1 MSLHNETK
9 NSVNTPEL
17 NKDIAKQ
24 LTSLRNLIR
33 HHEYCYYVLD
43 TPEIPDVE
51 YDKLIKQLQTL
62 EQQNPDLIT
71 PDSPTQRVGGSP
83 LAQFASIK
91 HEIPMLSLD
100 NVFDDASFIA
110 FNKRVKDRLHL
121 NDAEQV
127 EYCCELKL
135 DGLAVSL
142 LYENGRFI
150 QAATRGD
157 GTTGEDITANV
168 KTIKTIPLVLRGD
181 NIPSRLEVRGEVFMT
196 HKGFE
201 KLNAD
206 AEKHNEK
213 VFANPRNAAA
223 GSLRQLDPKITAKR
237 PLAFFCYG
245 VGIVEGT
252 TLPDTHYDRLM
263 QFKAW
268 GLPVS
273 NKVQKRQGVQA
284 ALDYFKL
291 IGEQRMS
298 LDFDIDGVVIKVN
311 SIELQNQLGFV
322 ARAPRWATAF
332 KYPAQEEITKLNK
345 VDFQVG
351 RTGAITPVARLEP
364 VSVAG
369 VIVSNATLHNSDEI
383 IRLGIREGDYVTIRR
398 AGDVIPKIVAVIVDR
413 RPADTKEI
421 IFPTHCP
428 ICGSQIVRDE
438 GAAIS
443 RCAGGLICPAQ
454 RKEALKHFVSRRAMN
469 VDGMGEKIIEQLVD
483 KEYVKTPADLYKLNL
498 PTLCSLDKIGEKS
511 ANNLLNALE
520 VSKNTTLSRFIFAL
534 GIPNVGEVTTENLV
548 NQLGSLSAIENASLE
563 KLQSVNEIGAVIAES
578 IIDFFQEPHN
588 RNVIEQ
594 LTSNEV
600 GIHWQDVIPQVQEIA
615 INSPFSE
622 KTVVLTGTLS
632 VLTRDEAKDKL
643 KQLGAKV
650 TGSVSKNTDLVIAGE
665 AAGSKLNKAQELG
678 IKVIDE
684 QELINLLDQ

>member
-1 MSLHNETK
+1 MPLSNKPENTAHQTIPNE
-9 NSVNTPEL
+9 
-17 NKDIAKQ
+17 DIKQ
-24 LTSLRNLIR
+24 QIVSLRALIR

-51 YDKLIKQLQTL
+51 YDKLFKQLQSL
-62 EQQNPDLIT
+62 EQQYPSLIT

-83 LAQFASIK
+83 LAQFSTIR
-91 HEIPMLSLD
+91 HQIPMLSLD
-100 NVFDDASFIA
+100 NVFDESSFLA
-110 FNKRVKDRLHL
+110 FNKRIKDRLNL
-121 NDAEQV
+121 PENQSV

-142 LYENGRFI
+142 LYEKGKFV

-168 KTIKTIPLVLRGD
+168 KTIKTIPLVLIGD
-181 NIPSRLEVRGEVFMT
+181 NIPERLEVRGEVFMT

-206 AEKHNEK
+206 SQKHNEK
-213 VFANPRNAAA
+213 LFANPRNAAA

-237 PLAFFCYG
+237 PLTFFCYG
-245 VGIVEGT
+245 VGIVEGAS
-252 TLPDTHYDRLM
+252 LPDTHYQRLM

-273 NKVQKRQGVQA
+273 NKVEIRQGAQA
-284 ALDYFKL
+284 ALNYFNQV
-291 IGEQRMS
+291 GQERMS
-298 LDFDIDGVVIKVN
+298 LGFDIDGVVIKVN
-311 SIELQNQLGFV
+311 SISLQNELGFV

-332 KYPAQEEITKLNK
+332 KFPAQEEVTQLKK

-369 VIVSNATLHNSDEI
+369 VIVSNATLHNNDEI
-383 IRLGIREGDYVTIRR
+383 IRLDIREGDYVTVRR
-398 AGDVIPKIVAVIVDR
+398 AGDVIPKIVSVILDR
-413 RPADTKEI
+413 RPADSKAIT
-421 IFPTHCP
+421 FPTHCP
-428 ICGSQIVRDE
+428 ICGSLIVRDE
-438 GAAIS
+438 GQAIS

-469 VDGMGEKIIEQLVD
+469 VDGMGDRLIEQLVD
-483 KEYVKTPADLYKLNL
+483 KDYVKTPVDLYKLTL
-498 PTLCSLDKIGEKS
+498 PMLCSLDKVGEKL
-511 ANNLLNALE
+511 ANNLLNALAT
-520 VSKNTTLSRFIFAL
+520 SKNTTLNRFIFAL
-534 GIPNVGEVTTENLV
+534 GIPNVGEVTAENLV
-548 NQLGSLSAIENASLE
+548 NQLGDLKAIESASLE
-563 KLQSVNEIGAVIAES
+563 QLQTVNDIGAVIAES

-588 RNVIEQ
+588 RDVITQ
-594 LTSNEV
+594 LTSDEID
-600 GIHWQDVIPQVQEIA
+600 IHWPAVSPQSPISN
-615 INSPFSE
+615 INSPFLG

-632 VLTRDEAKDKL
+632 SLTRDEAKDRL

-650 TGSVSKNTDLVIAGE
+650 AGSVSKNTDMVVAGE
-665 AAGSKLNKAQELG
+665 SAGSKLDKAQQLG
-678 IKVIDE
+678 ITIIDE
-684 QELINLLDQ
+684 QEFIHLLNE

>member
-1 MSLHNETK
+1 MPQSTK
-9 NSVNTPEL
+9 TEHSAIQPDSIEDVIE
-17 NKDIAKQ
+17 Q

-43 TPEIPDVE
+43 APEIPDSE
-51 YDKLIKQLQTL
+51 YDKLIKQLQKI
-62 EQQNPDLIT
+62 EQQYPNLIT
-71 PDSPTQRVGGSP
+71 TDSPTQRVGGAP

-91 HEIPMLSLD
+91 HELPMLSLD
-100 NVFDDASFIA
+100 NVFDESSFIA

-121 NDAEQV
+121 NENEQV

-135 DGLAVSL
+135 DGLAVSI
-142 LYENGRFI
+142 LYENGKFSK
-150 QAATRGD
+150 AATRGD

-168 KTIKTIPLVLRGD
+168 RTIKTIPLVLTGE
-181 NIPSRLEVRGEVFMT
+181 NIPARLEVRGEVFMT
-196 HKGFE
+196 HKGFA

-206 AEKHNEK
+206 AEKRNEK

-237 PLAFFCYG
+237 PLSFYCYG
-245 VGIVEGT
+245 VGIIEGSS
-252 TLPDTHYDRLM
+252 LPDTHYDRLM

-273 NKVQKRQGVQA
+273 DKVEKRQGAQA
-284 ALDYFKL
+284 ALDYFKQ

-311 SIELQNQLGFV
+311 SIALQNELGFV

-332 KYPAQEEITKLNK
+332 KFPAQEEVTQLNK

-383 IRLGIREGDYVTIRR
+383 ARLGIREGDYVTVRR
-398 AGDVIPKIVAVIVDR
+398 AGDVIPKIVAVLLDR
-413 RPADTKEI
+413 RPTDTKEI
-421 IFPTHCP
+421 VFPTHCP
-428 ICGSQIVRDE
+428 ICGSLIVRDE
-438 GAAIS
+438 GQAIS

-469 VDGMGEKIIEQLVD
+469 VDGMGDKIIEQLVD
-483 KEYVKTPADLYKLNL
+483 KDYVKTPADLYKLNL

-511 ANNLLNALE
+511 ANNLLNALDA
-520 VSKNTTLSRFIFAL
+520 SKNTTLSRFIFAL
-534 GIPNVGEVTTENLV
+534 GIPNVGEVTAENLV
-548 NQLGSLSAIENASLE
+548 NQLGNLSAIENASLE
-563 KLQSVNEIGAVIAES
+563 QLQTVNDIGVVIAES

-594 LTSNEV
+594 LTSEEIN
-600 GIHWQDVIPQVQEIA
+600 IHWQDVTPQTQTTIVD
-615 INSPFSE
+615 SPFSG

-632 VLTRDEAKDKL
+632 LLTRDEAKNKL

-665 AAGSKLNKAQELG
+665 AAGSKLDKAQELG

-684 QELINLLDQ
+684 QEMLNLLAE

>member
-1 MSLHNETK
+1 MPLSTK
-9 NSVNTPEL
+9 TEHSAIQPDSIEDVIE
-17 NKDIAKQ
+17 Q

-43 TPEIPDVE
+43 APEIPDSE
-51 YDKLIKQLQTL
+51 YDKLIKQLQQI
-62 EQQNPDLIT
+62 EQQYPNLIT
-71 PDSPTQRVGGSP
+71 TDSPTQRVGGAALS
-83 LAQFASIK
+83 QFASIK
-91 HEIPMLSLD
+91 HELPMLSLD
-100 NVFDDASFIA
+100 NVFDESSFIA
-110 FNKRVKDRLHL
+110 FNKRVKDRLHITE
-121 NDAEQV
+121 NEQV

-135 DGLAVSL
+135 DGLAVSI
-142 LYENGRFI
+142 LYENGKFSK
-150 QAATRGD
+150 AATRGD

-168 KTIKTIPLVLRGD
+168 RTIKTIPLVLIGE

-196 HKGFE
+196 HKGFA

-206 AEKHNEK
+206 AEKRNEK

-237 PLAFFCYG
+237 PLSFYCYG
-245 VGIVEGT
+245 VGIIEGSS
-252 TLPDTHYDRLM
+252 LPDTHYDRLM

-273 NKVQKRQGVQA
+273 DKVEKRQGAQA
-284 ALDYFKL
+284 ALDYFKQ

-311 SIELQNQLGFV
+311 SISLQNELGFV

-332 KYPAQEEITKLNK
+332 KFPAQEEVTQLNK

-383 IRLGIREGDYVTIRR
+383 ARLGIREGDYVTVRR
-398 AGDVIPKIVAVIVDR
+398 AGDVIPKIVAVLLDR
-413 RPADTKEI
+413 RPTNTKEI
-421 IFPTHCP
+421 VFPTHCP
-428 ICGSQIVRDE
+428 ICGSLIVRDE
-438 GAAIS
+438 GQAIS

-469 VDGMGEKIIEQLVD
+469 VDGMGDKIIEQLVD
-483 KEYVKTPADLYKLNL
+483 KDYVKTPADLYKLNL

-511 ANNLLNALE
+511 ANNLLNALDA
-520 VSKNTTLSRFIFAL
+520 SKNTTLSRFIFAL
-534 GIPNVGEVTTENLV
+534 GIPNVGEVTAENLV
-548 NQLGSLSAIENASLE
+548 NQLGNLSAIKNASLE
-563 KLQSVNEIGAVIAES
+563 QLQTVNDIGVVIAES

-594 LTSNEV
+594 LTSEEIN
-600 GIHWQDVIPQVQEIA
+600 IHWQDITPQAQTTIVD
-615 INSPFSE
+615 SPFSG
-622 KTVVLTGTLS
+622 KTIVLTGTLS
-632 VLTRDEAKDKL
+632 VLTRDEAKNKL

-665 AAGSKLNKAQELG
+665 AAGSKLDKAQELG

-684 QELINLLDQ
+684 QEMLNLLAE

>member
-1 MSLHNETK
+1 MPLSTK
-9 NSVNTPEL
+9 TEHSAIQSDSIEDVTE
-17 NKDIAKQ
+17 Q

-43 TPEIPDVE
+43 APEIPDSE
-51 YDKLIKQLQTL
+51 YDKLIKQLQNI
-62 EQQNPDLIT
+62 EQQYPNLIT
-71 PDSPTQRVGGSP
+71 IDSPTQRVGGTP

-91 HEIPMLSLD
+91 HELPMLSLD
-100 NVFDDASFIA
+100 NVFDESSFIA
-110 FNKRVKDRLHL
+110 FNKRVKDRLHY
-121 NDAEQV
+121 NEKEQV

-135 DGLAVSL
+135 DGLAVSI
-142 LYENGRFI
+142 LYENGKFSK
-150 QAATRGD
+150 AATRGD

-168 KTIKTIPLVLRGD
+168 RTIKTIPLVLTGE
-181 NIPSRLEVRGEVFMT
+181 NIPARLEVRGEVFMT
-196 HKGFE
+196 HKGFA

-206 AEKHNEK
+206 AEKRNEK

-237 PLAFFCYG
+237 PLSFYCYG
-245 VGIVEGT
+245 VGIIEGSS
-252 TLPDTHYDRLM
+252 LPDTHYDRLM

-273 NKVQKRQGVQA
+273 DKVEKQQGAQA
-284 ALDYFKL
+284 ALDYFKK

-311 SIELQNQLGFV
+311 SIALQNELGFV

-332 KYPAQEEITKLNK
+332 KFPAQEEVTQLNK

-383 IRLGIREGDYVTIRR
+383 ARLGIREGDYVTVRR
-398 AGDVIPKIVAVIVDR
+398 AGDVIPKIVAVILDR

-421 IFPTHCP
+421 VFPTHCP
-428 ICGSQIVRDE
+428 ICGSLIVRDE
-438 GAAIS
+438 GQAIS

-469 VDGMGEKIIEQLVD
+469 VDGMGDKIIEQLVD
-483 KEYVKTPADLYKLNL
+483 KDYVKTPEDLYKLNL

-511 ANNLLNALE
+511 ANNLLNALNA
-520 VSKNTTLSRFIFAL
+520 SKNTTLSRFIFAL
-534 GIPNVGEVTTENLV
+534 GIPNVGEVTAENLV
-548 NQLGSLSAIENASLE
+548 NQLGNLSAIENASLE
-563 KLQSVNEIGAVIAES
+563 QLQTVNDIGVVIAES

-594 LTSNEV
+594 LTSEEIN
-600 GIHWQDVIPQVQEIA
+600 IHWQDVTPQTQTTIVD
-615 INSPFSE
+615 SPFSG

-632 VLTRDEAKDKL
+632 LLTRDEAKNKL

-650 TGSVSKNTDLVIAGE
+650 IGSVSKNTDLVIAGE
-665 AAGSKLNKAQELG
+665 AAGSKLDKAQEFG

-684 QELINLLDQ
+684 QEMLNLLAE

>member
-1 MSLHNETK
+1 MPQSNITEH
-9 NSVNTPEL
+9 SVAPSSSNQDVITQ
-17 NKDIAKQ
+17 IS
-24 LTSLRNLIR
+24 TLRDLIR

-43 TPEIPDVE
+43 APEIPDVE
-51 YDKLIKQLQTL
+51 YDKLIKQLQNL
-62 EQQNPDLIT
+62 ELTHPELIT
-71 PDSPTQRVGGSP
+71 PDSPTQRVGGAP
-83 LAQFASIK
+83 LSQFSSIR
-91 HEIPMLSLD
+91 HQLPMLSLD
-100 NVFDDASFIA
+100 NVFDESSFIA
-110 FNKRVKDRLHL
+110 FNKRIKDRLEL
-121 NDAEQV
+121 DEEQAV

-142 LYENGRFI
+142 LYENGQLI

-168 KTIKTIPLVLRGD
+168 RTIKTIPLVLQGE

-196 HKGFE
+196 HKGFA
-201 KLNAD
+201 KLNAE
-206 AEKHNEK
+206 AEKRNEK
-213 VFANPRNAAA
+213 IFANPRNAAA

-237 PLAFFCYG
+237 PLTFFCYG
-245 VGIVEGT
+245 VGINEGAD
-252 TLPDTHYDRLM
+252 LPNTHYARLM

-273 NKVQKRQGVQA
+273 DKVQIRHGAQE
-284 ALDYFKL
+284 ALDYFKQ
-291 IGEQRMS
+291 IGDQRMS

-311 SIELQNQLGFV
+311 SIAEQEQLGFV

-332 KYPAQEEITKLNK
+332 KFPAQEEVTKLNK

-383 IRLGIREGDYVTIRR
+383 IRLGIREGDYVTVRR
-398 AGDVIPKIVAVIVDR
+398 AGDVIPQIVAVIKDR

-428 ICGSQIVRDE
+428 ICGSIIVRDE
-438 GAAIS
+438 GQAIS
-443 RCAGGLICPAQ
+443 RCAGGLICQAQ

-469 VDGMGEKIIEQLVD
+469 VEGLGDKIIEQLVD
-483 KEYVKTPADLYKLNL
+483 KEYVETPADLYKLTV
-498 PTLCSLDKIGEKS
+498 PILCSLDKVGEKL
-511 ANNLLNALE
+511 ANNLLGALDK
-520 VSKNTTLSRFIFAL
+520 SKNTSLNRFIFAL
-534 GIPNVGEVTTENLV
+534 GIPNVGEVTAENLV
-548 NQLGSLSAIENASLE
+548 NQLGNLTAIENASLE
-563 KLQSVNEIGAVIAES
+563 QLQSVNDIGAVIAES

-588 RNVIEQ
+588 RTVIDQ
-594 LTSNEV
+594 LISEEI
-600 GIHWQDVIPQVQEIA
+600 GIHWPDVEIQLLTTD
-615 INSPFSE
+615 SPFSD

-632 VLTRDEAKDKL
+632 ILTRDEAKAKL

-650 TGSVSKNTDLVIAGE
+650 TGSVSKKTDFVIAGE
-665 AAGSKLNKAQELG
+665 AAGSKLTKAQELG

-684 QELINLLDQ
+684 QELINLLNQ

>member
-1 MSLHNETK
+1 MED
-9 NSVNTPEL
+9 VIE
-17 NKDIAKQ
+17 Q

-43 TPEIPDVE
+43 APEIPDSE
-51 YDKLIKQLQTL
+51 YDKLIKQLQQI
-62 EQQNPDLIT
+62 EQQYPNLIT
-71 PDSPTQRVGGSP
+71 TDSPTQRVGGAALS
-83 LAQFASIK
+83 QFASIK
-91 HEIPMLSLD
+91 HELPMLSLD
-100 NVFDDASFIA
+100 NVFDESSFIA
-110 FNKRVKDRLHL
+110 FNKRVKDRLHITE
-121 NDAEQV
+121 NEQV

-135 DGLAVSL
+135 DGLAVSI
-142 LYENGRFI
+142 LYENGKFSK
-150 QAATRGD
+150 AATRGD

-168 KTIKTIPLVLRGD
+168 RTIKTIPLVLIGE

-196 HKGFE
+196 HKGFA

-206 AEKHNEK
+206 AEKRNEK

-237 PLAFFCYG
+237 PLSFYCYG
-245 VGIVEGT
+245 VGIIEGSS
-252 TLPDTHYDRLM
+252 LPDTHYDRLM

-273 NKVQKRQGVQA
+273 DKVEKRQGAQA
-284 ALDYFKL
+284 ALDYFKQ

-311 SIELQNQLGFV
+311 SISLQNELGFV

-332 KYPAQEEITKLNK
+332 KFPAQEEVTQLNK

-383 IRLGIREGDYVTIRR
+383 ARLGIREGDYVTVRR
-398 AGDVIPKIVAVIVDR
+398 AGDVIPKIVAVLLDR
-413 RPADTKEI
+413 RPTNTKEI
-421 IFPTHCP
+421 VFPTHCP
-428 ICGSQIVRDE
+428 ICGSLIVRDE
-438 GAAIS
+438 GQAIS

-469 VDGMGEKIIEQLVD
+469 VDGMGDKIIEQLVD
-483 KEYVKTPADLYKLNL
+483 KDYVKTPADLYKLNL

-511 ANNLLNALE
+511 ANNLLNALDA
-520 VSKNTTLSRFIFAL
+520 SKNTTLSRFIFAL
-534 GIPNVGEVTTENLV
+534 GIPNVGEVTAENLV
-548 NQLGSLSAIENASLE
+548 NQLGNLSAIKNASLE
-563 KLQSVNEIGAVIAES
+563 QLQTVNDIGVVIAES

-594 LTSNEV
+594 LTSEEIN
-600 GIHWQDVIPQVQEIA
+600 IHWQDITPQAQTTIVD
-615 INSPFSE
+615 SPFSG
-622 KTVVLTGTLS
+622 KTIVLTGTLS
-632 VLTRDEAKDKL
+632 VLTRDEAKNKL

-665 AAGSKLNKAQELG
+665 AAGSKLDKAQELG

-684 QELINLLDQ
+684 QEMLNLLAE

>member
-1 MSLHNETK
+1 MPQSTK
-9 NSVNTPEL
+9 TEHSAIQPDSIEDVIE
-17 NKDIAKQ
+17 Q

-43 TPEIPDVE
+43 APEIPDSE
-51 YDKLIKQLQTL
+51 YDKLIKQLQKI
-62 EQQNPDLIT
+62 EQQYPNLIT
-71 PDSPTQRVGGSP
+71 TDSPTQRVGGAP

-91 HEIPMLSLD
+91 HELPMLSLD
-100 NVFDDASFIA
+100 NVFDDSSFIA

-121 NDAEQV
+121 NENEQV

-135 DGLAVSL
+135 DGLAVSI
-142 LYENGRFI
+142 LYENGKFSK
-150 QAATRGD
+150 AATRGD

-168 KTIKTIPLVLRGD
+168 RTIKTIPLVLTGE
-181 NIPSRLEVRGEVFMT
+181 NIPARLEVRGEVFMT
-196 HKGFE
+196 HKGFA

-206 AEKHNEK
+206 AEKRNEK

-237 PLAFFCYG
+237 PLSFYCYG
-245 VGIVEGT
+245 VGIIEGSS
-252 TLPDTHYDRLM
+252 LPDTHYDRLM

-273 NKVQKRQGVQA
+273 DKVEKRQGAQA
-284 ALDYFKL
+284 ALDYFKQ

-311 SIELQNQLGFV
+311 SIALQNELGFV

-332 KYPAQEEITKLNK
+332 KFPAQEEVTQLNK

-383 IRLGIREGDYVTIRR
+383 ARLGIREGDYVTVRR
-398 AGDVIPKIVAVIVDR
+398 AGDVIPKIVTVLLDR
-413 RPADTKEI
+413 RPTDTKEI
-421 IFPTHCP
+421 VFPTHCP
-428 ICGSQIVRDE
+428 ICGSLIVRDE
-438 GAAIS
+438 GQAIS

-469 VDGMGEKIIEQLVD
+469 VDGMGDKIIEQLVD
-483 KEYVKTPADLYKLNL
+483 KDYVKTPADLYKLNL

-511 ANNLLNALE
+511 ANNLLNALDA
-520 VSKNTTLSRFIFAL
+520 SKNTTLSRFIFAL
-534 GIPNVGEVTTENLV
+534 GIPNVGEVTAENLV
-548 NQLGSLSAIENASLE
+548 NQLGNLSAIENASLE
-563 KLQSVNEIGAVIAES
+563 QLQTVNDIGVVIAES

-594 LTSNEV
+594 LTSEEIN
-600 GIHWQDVIPQVQEIA
+600 IHWQDITPQTQTTIVD
-615 INSPFSE
+615 SPFSG
-622 KTVVLTGTLS
+622 KTIVLTGTLS
-632 VLTRDEAKDKL
+632 VLTRDEAKNKL

-665 AAGSKLNKAQELG
+665 AAGSKLDKAQELG

-684 QELINLLDQ
+684 QEMLNLLAE

>member
-1 MSLHNETK
+1 MPQSNITEH
-9 NSVNTPEL
+9 SVAPSSSNQDVITQ
-17 NKDIAKQ
+17 IS
-24 LTSLRNLIR
+24 TLRDLIR

-43 TPEIPDVE
+43 APEIPDVE
-51 YDKLIKQLQTL
+51 YDKLIKQLQNL
-62 EQQNPDLIT
+62 ELTHPELIT
-71 PDSPTQRVGGSP
+71 PDSPTQRVGGAP
-83 LAQFASIK
+83 LSQFSSIR
-91 HEIPMLSLD
+91 HQLPMLSLD
-100 NVFDDASFIA
+100 NVFDESSFIA
-110 FNKRVKDRLHL
+110 FNKRIKDRLEL
-121 NDAEQV
+121 DEEQAV

-142 LYENGRFI
+142 LYENGQLI

-168 KTIKTIPLVLRGD
+168 RTIKTIPLVLQGE

-196 HKGFE
+196 HKGFA
-201 KLNAD
+201 KLNAE
-206 AEKHNEK
+206 AEKRNEK
-213 VFANPRNAAA
+213 IFANPRNAAA

-237 PLAFFCYG
+237 PLTFFCYG
-245 VGIVEGT
+245 VGINEGAD
-252 TLPDTHYDRLM
+252 LPNTHYARLM

-273 NKVQKRQGVQA
+273 DKVQIRHGAQE
-284 ALDYFKL
+284 ALDYFKQ
-291 IGEQRMS
+291 IGDQRMS

-311 SIELQNQLGFV
+311 SIAEQEQLGFV

-332 KYPAQEEITKLNK
+332 KFPAQEEVTKLNK

-383 IRLGIREGDYVTIRR
+383 IRLGIREGDYVTVRR
-398 AGDVIPKIVAVIVDR
+398 AGDVIPQIVAVIKDR

-428 ICGSQIVRDE
+428 ICGSIIVRDE
-438 GAAIS
+438 GQAIS
-443 RCAGGLICPAQ
+443 RCAGGLICQAQ

-469 VDGMGEKIIEQLVD
+469 VEGLGDKIIEQLVD
-483 KEYVKTPADLYKLNL
+483 KEYVETPADLYKLTV
-498 PTLCSLDKIGEKS
+498 PILCSLDKVGEKL
-511 ANNLLNALE
+511 ANNLLGALDK
-520 VSKNTTLSRFIFAL
+520 SKNTSLNRFIFAL
-534 GIPNVGEVTTENLV
+534 GIPNVGEVTAENLV
-548 NQLGSLSAIENASLE
+548 NQLGNLTAIENASLE
-563 KLQSVNEIGAVIAES
+563 QLQSVNDIGAVIAES

-588 RNVIEQ
+588 RTVIDQ
-594 LTSNEV
+594 LISEEI
-600 GIHWQDVIPQVQEIA
+600 GIHWPDVEIQLLTTD
-615 INSPFSE
+615 SPFSD

-632 VLTRDEAKDKL
+632 ILTRDEAKAKL

-650 TGSVSKNTDLVIAGE
+650 TGSVSKKTDLVIAGE
-665 AAGSKLNKAQELG
+665 AAGSKLTKAQELG

-684 QELINLLDQ
+684 QELINLLNQ

>member
-1 MSLHNETK
+1 MPLSTK
-9 NSVNTPEL
+9 TEHSAIQSDSIE
-17 NKDIAKQ
+17 DIIEQ

-43 TPEIPDVE
+43 APEIPDSE
-51 YDKLIKQLQTL
+51 YDKLIKQLQKI
-62 EQQNPDLIT
+62 EQQFPNLIT
-71 PDSPTQRVGGSP
+71 TDSPTQRVGGAP

-91 HEIPMLSLD
+91 HELPMLSLD
-100 NVFDDASFIA
+100 NVFDESSFIA
-110 FNKRVKDRLHL
+110 FNKRIKDRLHL
-121 NDAEQV
+121 NENDEV

-135 DGLAVSL
+135 DGLAVSI
-142 LYENGRFI
+142 LYENGKFSK
-150 QAATRGD
+150 AATRGD
-157 GTTGEDITANV
+157 GATGEDITANV
-168 KTIKTIPLVLRGD
+168 RTIKTIPLVLIGE
-181 NIPSRLEVRGEVFMT
+181 NIPARLEVRGEVFMT
-196 HKGFE
+196 HKGFA

-206 AEKHNEK
+206 AEKRNEK
-213 VFANPRNAAA
+213 IFANPRNAAA

-237 PLAFFCYG
+237 PLSFYCYG
-245 VGIVEGT
+245 VGIIEGSF
-252 TLPDTHYDRLM
+252 LPDTHYDRLM

-273 NKVQKRQGVQA
+273 DKVEKRQGAQA
-284 ALDYFKL
+284 ALDYFKQ

-311 SIELQNQLGFV
+311 SIALQNELGFV

-332 KYPAQEEITKLNK
+332 KFPAQEEVTQLNK

-364 VSVAG
+364 VCVAG

-383 IRLGIREGDYVTIRR
+383 ARLGIREGDYVTVRR
-398 AGDVIPKIVAVIVDR
+398 AGDVIPKIVAVLLDR
-413 RPADTKEI
+413 RPTDTKEI
-421 IFPTHCP
+421 VFPTHCP
-428 ICGSQIVRDE
+428 ICGSLIVRDE
-438 GAAIS
+438 GQAIS

-469 VDGMGEKIIEQLVD
+469 VDGMGDKIIEQLVD
-483 KEYVKTPADLYKLNL
+483 KDYVKTPADLYKLNL

-511 ANNLLNALE
+511 ANNLLNALDA
-520 VSKNTTLSRFIFAL
+520 SKNTTLSRFIFAL
-534 GIPNVGEVTTENLV
+534 GIPNVGEVTAENLV

-563 KLQSVNEIGAVIAES
+563 QLQTVNDIGVVIAES

-594 LTSNEV
+594 LTSEEIN
-600 GIHWQDVIPQVQEIA
+600 IHWQDITPQAQTTIVD
-615 INSPFSE
+615 SPFSG
-622 KTVVLTGTLS
+622 KTIVLTGTLS
-632 VLTRDEAKDKL
+632 VLTRDEAKNKL

-665 AAGSKLNKAQELG
+665 AAGSKLDKAQELG

-684 QELINLLDQ
+684 QEMLNLLAE

>member
-1 MSLHNETK
+1 MPQSTK
-9 NSVNTPEL
+9 TEHSAIQPDSIEDVIE
-17 NKDIAKQ
+17 Q

-43 TPEIPDVE
+43 APEIPDSE
-51 YDKLIKQLQTL
+51 YDKLIKQLQKI
-62 EQQNPDLIT
+62 EQQYPNLIT
-71 PDSPTQRVGGSP
+71 TDSPTQRVGGAP

-91 HEIPMLSLD
+91 HELPMLSLD
-100 NVFDDASFIA
+100 NVFDESSFIA

-121 NDAEQV
+121 NENEQV

-135 DGLAVSL
+135 DGLAVSI
-142 LYENGRFI
+142 LYENGKFSK
-150 QAATRGD
+150 AATRGD

-168 KTIKTIPLVLRGD
+168 RTIKTIPLVLTGE
-181 NIPSRLEVRGEVFMT
+181 NIPARLEVRGEVFMT
-196 HKGFE
+196 HKGFA

-206 AEKHNEK
+206 AEKRNEK

-237 PLAFFCYG
+237 PLSFYCYG
-245 VGIVEGT
+245 VGIIEGSS
-252 TLPDTHYDRLM
+252 LPDTHYDRLM

-273 NKVQKRQGVQA
+273 DKVEKRQGAQA
-284 ALDYFKL
+284 ALDYFKQ

-311 SIELQNQLGFV
+311 SIALQNELGFV

-332 KYPAQEEITKLNK
+332 KFPAQEEVTQLNK

-351 RTGAITPVARLEP
+351 RTGAITPVARLKP

-383 IRLGIREGDYVTIRR
+383 ARLGIREGDYVTVRR
-398 AGDVIPKIVAVIVDR
+398 AGDVIPKIVAVLLDR
-413 RPADTKEI
+413 RPTDTKEI
-421 IFPTHCP
+421 VFPTHCP
-428 ICGSQIVRDE
+428 ICGSLIVRDE
-438 GAAIS
+438 GQAIS

-469 VDGMGEKIIEQLVD
+469 VDGMGDKIIEQLVD
-483 KEYVKTPADLYKLNL
+483 KDYVKTPADLYKLNL

-511 ANNLLNALE
+511 ANNLLNALDA
-520 VSKNTTLSRFIFAL
+520 SKNTTLSRFIFAL
-534 GIPNVGEVTTENLV
+534 GIPNVGEVTAENLV
-548 NQLGSLSAIENASLE
+548 NQLGNLSAIENASLE
-563 KLQSVNEIGAVIAES
+563 QLQTVNDIGVVIAES

-594 LTSNEV
+594 LTSEEIN
-600 GIHWQDVIPQVQEIA
+600 IHWQDITPQTQTTIVD
-615 INSPFSE
+615 SPFSG
-622 KTVVLTGTLS
+622 KTIVLTGTLS
-632 VLTRDEAKDKL
+632 VLTRDEAKNKL

-665 AAGSKLNKAQELG
+665 AAGSKLDKAQELG

-684 QELINLLDQ
+684 QEMLNLLAE

>member
-1 MSLHNETK
+1 MEDVT
-9 NSVNTPEL
+9 E
-17 NKDIAKQ
+17 Q

-43 TPEIPDVE
+43 APEIPDSE
-51 YDKLIKQLQTL
+51 YDKLIKQLQNI
-62 EQQNPDLIT
+62 EQQYPNLIT
-71 PDSPTQRVGGSP
+71 IDSPTQRVGGTP

-91 HEIPMLSLD
+91 HELPMLSLD
-100 NVFDDASFIA
+100 NVFDESSFIA
-110 FNKRVKDRLHL
+110 FNKRVKDRLHY
-121 NDAEQV
+121 NEKEQV

-135 DGLAVSL
+135 DGLAVSI
-142 LYENGRFI
+142 LYENGKFSK
-150 QAATRGD
+150 AATRGD

-168 KTIKTIPLVLRGD
+168 RTIKTIPLVLIGE
-181 NIPSRLEVRGEVFMT
+181 NIPTRLEVRGEVFMT
-196 HKGFE
+196 HKGFA

-206 AEKHNEK
+206 AEKRNEK

-223 GSLRQLDPKITAKR
+223 GSLRQLDPKITARR
-237 PLAFFCYG
+237 PLSFYCYG
-245 VGIVEGT
+245 VGIIEGSS
-252 TLPDTHYDRLM
+252 LPDTHYDRLM

-273 NKVQKRQGVQA
+273 DKVEKQQGAQA
-284 ALDYFKL
+284 ALDYFKK

-311 SIELQNQLGFV
+311 SIALQNELGFV

-332 KYPAQEEITKLNK
+332 KFPAQEEVTQLNK

-383 IRLGIREGDYVTIRR
+383 ARLGIREGDYVTVRR
-398 AGDVIPKIVAVIVDR
+398 AGDVIPKIVAVILDR

-421 IFPTHCP
+421 VFPTHCP
-428 ICGSQIVRDE
+428 ICGSLIVRDE
-438 GAAIS
+438 GQAIS

-469 VDGMGEKIIEQLVD
+469 VDGMGDKIIEQLVD
-483 KEYVKTPADLYKLNL
+483 KDYVKTPADLYKLNL

-511 ANNLLNALE
+511 ANNLLNALNA
-520 VSKNTTLSRFIFAL
+520 SKNTTLSRFIFAL
-534 GIPNVGEVTTENLV
+534 GIPNVGEVTAENLV
-548 NQLGSLSAIENASLE
+548 NQLGNLSAIENASLE
-563 KLQSVNEIGAVIAES
+563 QLQTVNDIGVVIAES

-594 LTSNEV
+594 LTSEEIN
-600 GIHWQDVIPQVQEIA
+600 IHWQDVTPQTQTTIVD
-615 INSPFSE
+615 SPFSG

-632 VLTRDEAKDKL
+632 LLTRDEAKNKL

-665 AAGSKLNKAQELG
+665 AAGSKLDKAQELG

-684 QELINLLDQ
+684 QEMLNLLAE

>member
-1 MSLHNETK
+1 MPLSTK
-9 NSVNTPEL
+9 TEHSAIQSDSIE
-17 NKDIAKQ
+17 DIIEQ

-43 TPEIPDVE
+43 APEIPDSE
-51 YDKLIKQLQTL
+51 YDKLIKQLQKI
-62 EQQNPDLIT
+62 EQQFPNLIT
-71 PDSPTQRVGGSP
+71 TDSPTQRVGGAP

-91 HEIPMLSLD
+91 HELPMLSLD
-100 NVFDDASFIA
+100 NVFDESSFIA

-121 NDAEQV
+121 NENDEV

-135 DGLAVSL
+135 DGLAVSI
-142 LYENGRFI
+142 LYENGKFSK
-150 QAATRGD
+150 AATRGD

-168 KTIKTIPLVLRGD
+168 RTIKTIPLVLIGE
-181 NIPSRLEVRGEVFMT
+181 NIPARLEVRGEVFMT
-196 HKGFE
+196 HKGFA
-201 KLNAD
+201 KLNVD
-206 AEKHNEK
+206 AEKRNEK
-213 VFANPRNAAA
+213 IFANPRNAAA

-237 PLAFFCYG
+237 PLSFYCYG
-245 VGIVEGT
+245 VGIIEGSS
-252 TLPDTHYDRLM
+252 LPDTHYDRLM

-273 NKVQKRQGVQA
+273 DKVEKRQGAQA
-284 ALDYFKL
+284 ALDYFKQ

-311 SIELQNQLGFV
+311 SIALQNELGFV

-332 KYPAQEEITKLNK
+332 KFPAQEEVTQLNK

-383 IRLGIREGDYVTIRR
+383 ARLGIREGDYVTVRR
-398 AGDVIPKIVAVIVDR
+398 AGDVIPKIVAVLLDR
-413 RPADTKEI
+413 RPTDTKEI
-421 IFPTHCP
+421 VFPTHCP
-428 ICGSQIVRDE
+428 ICGSLIVRDE
-438 GAAIS
+438 GQAIS

-469 VDGMGEKIIEQLVD
+469 VDGMGDKIIEQLVD
-483 KEYVKTPADLYKLNL
+483 KDYVKTPADLYKLNL

-511 ANNLLNALE
+511 ANNLLNALNA
-520 VSKNTTLSRFIFAL
+520 SKNTTLSRFIFAL
-534 GIPNVGEVTTENLV
+534 GIPNVGEVTAENLV

-563 KLQSVNEIGAVIAES
+563 QLQTVNDIGVVIAES

-594 LTSNEV
+594 LTNEEIN
-600 GIHWQDVIPQVQEIA
+600 IHWQDITPQAQTTIVD
-615 INSPFSE
+615 SPFSG
-622 KTVVLTGTLS
+622 KTIVLTGTLS
-632 VLTRDEAKDKL
+632 VLTRDEAKNKL

-665 AAGSKLNKAQELG
+665 AAGSKLDKAQELG

-684 QELINLLDQ
+684 QEMLNLLAE

>member
-1 MSLHNETK
+1 MSLSNATE
-9 NSVNTPEL
+9 NSTNSFESI
-17 NKDIAKQ
+17 KDITEK
-24 LTSLRNLIR
+24 LTSLRDIIR

-43 TPEIPDVE
+43 TPEIPDFE

-62 EQQNPDLIT
+62 EQQYPDLIT

-121 NDAEQV
+121 SDTDHV

-142 LYENGRFI
+142 LYENGHFI

-168 KTIKTIPLVLRGD
+168 RTIKTIPLVLRGN

-201 KLNAD
+201 KLNTE
-206 AEKHNEK
+206 AEKRKEK

-237 PLAFFCYG
+237 PLTFFCYG
-245 VGIVEGT
+245 VGIIEGT
-252 TLPDTHYDRLM
+252 TLPNTHYDRLM

-273 NKVQKRQGVQA
+273 DKVQKRQGAQA
-284 ALDYFKL
+284 ALDYFKQ

-311 SIELQNQLGFV
+311 SIEQQKELGFV

-332 KYPAQEEITKLNK
+332 KFPAQEEVTQLNK

-383 IRLGIREGDYVTIRR
+383 TRLGVREGDYVTVRR
-398 AGDVIPKIVAVIVDR
+398 AGDVIPKIVAVILDR

-438 GAAIS
+438 GQAVS

-469 VDGMGEKIIEQLVD
+469 IDGMGDKIIEQLVD
-483 KEYVKTPADLYKLNL
+483 KDYVKTPVDLYKLSL
-498 PTLCSLDKIGEKS
+498 PKLCSLDKIGEKS

-520 VSKNTTLSRFIFAL
+520 ASKNTTLSRFIFAL
-534 GIPNVGEVTTENLV
+534 GIPNVGEVTAENLV
-548 NQLGSLSAIENASLE
+548 NQLGNLSAIENASLE
-563 KLQSVNEIGAVIAES
+563 QLQMVNDIGVVIAES

-588 RNVIEQ
+588 RNVIDQ
-594 LTSNEV
+594 LTSDKI
-600 GIHWQDVIPQVQEIA
+600 GIHWQDVNPQIQA
-615 INSPFSE
+615 TDTNSPFSG
-622 KTVVLTGTLS
+622 KTIVLTGTLS
-632 VLTRDEAKDKL
+632 ILTRDEAKSRL

-665 AAGSKLNKAQELG
+665 AAGSKLAKAQELG

-684 QELINLLDQ
+684 QEMVNLLAE

>member
-1 MSLHNETK
+1 MPQSNLTEH
-9 NSVNTPEL
+9 SVAPSSSNQDVITQ
-17 NKDIAKQ
+17 IS
-24 LTSLRNLIR
+24 TLRDLIR

-43 TPEIPDVE
+43 APEIPDVE
-51 YDKLIKQLQTL
+51 YDKLIKQLQNL
-62 EQQNPDLIT
+62 ELTHPELIT
-71 PDSPTQRVGGSP
+71 PDSPTQRVGGAP
-83 LAQFASIK
+83 LSQFSSIR
-91 HEIPMLSLD
+91 HQLPMLSLD
-100 NVFDDASFIA
+100 NVFDESSFIA
-110 FNKRVKDRLHL
+110 FNKRIKDRLEL
-121 NDAEQV
+121 DEEQAV

-142 LYENGRFI
+142 LYENGQLI

-168 KTIKTIPLVLRGD
+168 RTIKTIPLVLQGE

-196 HKGFE
+196 HKGFA
-201 KLNAD
+201 KLNAE
-206 AEKHNEK
+206 AEKRNEK
-213 VFANPRNAAA
+213 IFANPRNAAA

-237 PLAFFCYG
+237 PLTFFCYG
-245 VGIVEGT
+245 VGINEGAD
-252 TLPDTHYDRLM
+252 LPNTHYARLM

-273 NKVQKRQGVQA
+273 DKVQIRHGAQE
-284 ALDYFKL
+284 ALDYFKQ
-291 IGEQRMS
+291 IGDQRMS

-311 SIELQNQLGFV
+311 SITEQEQLGFV

-332 KYPAQEEITKLNK
+332 KFPAQEEVTKLNK

-383 IRLGIREGDYVTIRR
+383 IRLGIREGDYVTVRR
-398 AGDVIPKIVAVIVDR
+398 AGDVIPQIVAVIKDR

-428 ICGSQIVRDE
+428 ICGSIIVRDE
-438 GAAIS
+438 GQAIS
-443 RCAGGLICPAQ
+443 RCAGGLICQAQ

-469 VDGMGEKIIEQLVD
+469 VEGLGDKIIEQLVD
-483 KEYVKTPADLYKLNL
+483 KEYVKTPADLYKLTV
-498 PTLCSLDKIGEKS
+498 PILCSLDKVGEKL
-511 ANNLLNALE
+511 ANNLMGALDK
-520 VSKNTTLSRFIFAL
+520 SKNTSLNRFIFAL
-534 GIPNVGEVTTENLV
+534 GIPNVGEVTAENLV
-548 NQLGSLSAIENASLE
+548 NQLGNLTAIENASLE
-563 KLQSVNEIGAVIAES
+563 QLQSVNDIGAVIAES

-588 RNVIEQ
+588 RTVIDQ
-594 LTSNEV
+594 LISEEI
-600 GIHWQDVIPQVQEIA
+600 GIHWPDVEIQLLTTD
-615 INSPFSE
+615 SPFSD

-632 VLTRDEAKDKL
+632 ILTRNEAKAKL

-650 TGSVSKNTDLVIAGE
+650 TGSVSKKTDFVIAGE
-665 AAGSKLNKAQELG
+665 AAGSKLTKAQELG

-684 QELINLLDQ
+684 QELINLLNQ

>member
-1 MSLHNETK
+1 MPLSTK
-9 NSVNTPEL
+9 TEHLAIQSDSIEDVTE
-17 NKDIAKQ
+17 Q

-43 TPEIPDVE
+43 APEIPDSE
-51 YDKLIKQLQTL
+51 YDKLIKQLQNI
-62 EQQNPDLIT
+62 EQQYPNLIT
-71 PDSPTQRVGGSP
+71 IDSPTQRVGGTP

-91 HEIPMLSLD
+91 HELPMLSLD
-100 NVFDDASFIA
+100 NVFDESSFIA
-110 FNKRVKDRLHL
+110 FNKRVKDRLHY
-121 NDAEQV
+121 NEKEQV

-135 DGLAVSL
+135 DGLAVSI
-142 LYENGRFI
+142 LYENGKFSK
-150 QAATRGD
+150 AATRGD

-168 KTIKTIPLVLRGD
+168 RTIKTIPLVLTGE
-181 NIPSRLEVRGEVFMT
+181 NIPARLEVRGEVFMT
-196 HKGFE
+196 HKGFA

-206 AEKHNEK
+206 AEKRNEK

-237 PLAFFCYG
+237 PLSFYCYG
-245 VGIVEGT
+245 VGIIEGSS
-252 TLPDTHYDRLM
+252 LPDTHYDRLM

-273 NKVQKRQGVQA
+273 DKVEKQQGAQA
-284 ALDYFKL
+284 ALDYFKK

-311 SIELQNQLGFV
+311 SIALQNELGFV

-332 KYPAQEEITKLNK
+332 KFPAQEEVTQLNK

-383 IRLGIREGDYVTIRR
+383 ARLGIREGDYVTVRR
-398 AGDVIPKIVAVIVDR
+398 AGDVIPKIVAVILDR

-421 IFPTHCP
+421 VFPTHCP
-428 ICGSQIVRDE
+428 ICGSLVVRDE
-438 GAAIS
+438 GQAIS

-469 VDGMGEKIIEQLVD
+469 VDGMGDKIIEQLVD
-483 KEYVKTPADLYKLNL
+483 KDYVKTPADLYKLNL

-511 ANNLLNALE
+511 ANNLLNALNA
-520 VSKNTTLSRFIFAL
+520 SKNTTLSRFIFAL
-534 GIPNVGEVTTENLV
+534 GIPNVGEVTAENLV
-548 NQLGSLSAIENASLE
+548 NQLGNLSAIENASLE
-563 KLQSVNEIGAVIAES
+563 QLQTVNDIGVVIAES

-594 LTSNEV
+594 LTSEEIN
-600 GIHWQDVIPQVQEIA
+600 IHWQDVTPQTQTTIVD
-615 INSPFSE
+615 SPFSG

-632 VLTRDEAKDKL
+632 LLTRDEAKNKL

-665 AAGSKLNKAQELG
+665 AAGSKLDKAQELG

-684 QELINLLDQ
+684 QEMLNLLAE

>member
-1 MSLHNETK
+1 MPLSTK
-9 NSVNTPEL
+9 TEHSAIQSDSIE
-17 NKDIAKQ
+17 DIIEQ

-43 TPEIPDVE
+43 APEIPDSE
-51 YDKLIKQLQTL
+51 YDKLIKQLQKI
-62 EQQNPDLIT
+62 EQQFPNLIT
-71 PDSPTQRVGGSP
+71 TDSPTQRVGGAP

-91 HEIPMLSLD
+91 HELPMLSLD
-100 NVFDDASFIA
+100 NVFDESSFIA
-110 FNKRVKDRLHL
+110 FNKRIKDRLHL
-121 NDAEQV
+121 NENDEV

-135 DGLAVSL
+135 DGLAVSI
-142 LYENGRFI
+142 LYENGKFSK
-150 QAATRGD
+150 AATRGD

-168 KTIKTIPLVLRGD
+168 RTIKTIPLVLTGE
-181 NIPSRLEVRGEVFMT
+181 NIPARLEVRGEVFMT
-196 HKGFE
+196 HKGFA

-206 AEKHNEK
+206 AEKRNEK

-237 PLAFFCYG
+237 PLSFYCYG
-245 VGIVEGT
+245 VGIIEGSS
-252 TLPDTHYDRLM
+252 LPDTHYDRLM

-273 NKVQKRQGVQA
+273 DKVEKRQGAKA
-284 ALDYFKL
+284 ALDYFKQ

-311 SIELQNQLGFV
+311 SIALQNELGFV

-332 KYPAQEEITKLNK
+332 KFPAQEEVTQLNK

-383 IRLGIREGDYVTIRR
+383 ARLGIREGDYVTVRR
-398 AGDVIPKIVAVIVDR
+398 AGDVIPKIVAVLLDR
-413 RPADTKEI
+413 RPTNTKEI
-421 IFPTHCP
+421 VFPTHCP
-428 ICGSQIVRDE
+428 ICGSLIVRDE
-438 GAAIS
+438 GQAIS

-469 VDGMGEKIIEQLVD
+469 VDGMGDKIIEQLVD
-483 KEYVKTPADLYKLNL
+483 KDYVKTPADLYKLNL

-511 ANNLLNALE
+511 ANNLLNALDA
-520 VSKNTTLSRFIFAL
+520 SKNTTLSRFIFAL
-534 GIPNVGEVTTENLV
+534 GIPNVGEVTAENLV
-548 NQLGSLSAIENASLE
+548 NQLGNLSAIENASLE
-563 KLQSVNEIGAVIAES
+563 QLQTVNDIGVVIAES

-594 LTSNEV
+594 LTSEEIN
-600 GIHWQDVIPQVQEIA
+600 IHWQDITPQAQTTIVD
-615 INSPFSE
+615 SPFSG
-622 KTVVLTGTLS
+622 KTIVLTGTLS
-632 VLTRDEAKDKL
+632 VLTRDEAKNKL

-665 AAGSKLNKAQELG
+665 AAGSKLDKAQELG

-684 QELINLLDQ
+684 QEMLNLLAE

>member
-1 MSLHNETK
+1 MPQSNITEH
-9 NSVNTPEL
+9 SVAPSSSNQDVITQ
-17 NKDIAKQ
+17 IS
-24 LTSLRNLIR
+24 TLRDLIR

-43 TPEIPDVE
+43 APEIPDVE
-51 YDKLIKQLQTL
+51 YDKLIKQLQNL
-62 EQQNPDLIT
+62 ELTHPEFIT
-71 PDSPTQRVGGSP
+71 PDSPTQRVGGAP
-83 LAQFASIK
+83 LSQFSSIR
-91 HEIPMLSLD
+91 HQLPMLSLD
-100 NVFDDASFIA
+100 NVFDESSFIA
-110 FNKRVKDRLHL
+110 FNKRIKDRLEL
-121 NDAEQV
+121 DEEQAV

-142 LYENGRFI
+142 LYENGQLI

-168 KTIKTIPLVLRGD
+168 RTIKTIPLVLQGE

-196 HKGFE
+196 HKGFA
-201 KLNAD
+201 KLNAE
-206 AEKHNEK
+206 AEKRNEK
-213 VFANPRNAAA
+213 IFANPRNAAA

-237 PLAFFCYG
+237 PLTFFCYG
-245 VGIVEGT
+245 VGINEGAD
-252 TLPDTHYDRLM
+252 LPNTHYARLM

-273 NKVQKRQGVQA
+273 DKVQIRHGAQE
-284 ALDYFKL
+284 ALDYFKQ
-291 IGEQRMS
+291 IGDQRMS

-311 SIELQNQLGFV
+311 SIAEQEQLGFV

-332 KYPAQEEITKLNK
+332 KFPAQEEVTKLNK

-383 IRLGIREGDYVTIRR
+383 IRLGIREGDYVTVRR
-398 AGDVIPKIVAVIVDR
+398 AGDVIPQIVAVIKDR

-428 ICGSQIVRDE
+428 ICGSIIVRDE
-438 GAAIS
+438 GQAIS
-443 RCAGGLICPAQ
+443 RCAGGLICQAQ

-469 VDGMGEKIIEQLVD
+469 VEGLGDKIIEQLVD
-483 KEYVKTPADLYKLNL
+483 KEYVKTPADLYKLTV
-498 PTLCSLDKIGEKS
+498 PILCSLDKVGEKL
-511 ANNLLNALE
+511 ANNLMGALDK
-520 VSKNTTLSRFIFAL
+520 SKNTSLNRFIFAL
-534 GIPNVGEVTTENLV
+534 GIPNVGEVTAENLV
-548 NQLGSLSAIENASLE
+548 NQLGNLTAIENASLE
-563 KLQSVNEIGAVIAES
+563 QLQSVNDIGAVIAES

-588 RNVIEQ
+588 RTVIDQ
-594 LTSNEV
+594 LISEEI
-600 GIHWQDVIPQVQEIA
+600 GIHWPDVEIQLLTTD
-615 INSPFSE
+615 SPFSD

-632 VLTRDEAKDKL
+632 ILTRDEAKAKL

-650 TGSVSKNTDLVIAGE
+650 TGSVSKKTDFVIAGE
-665 AAGSKLNKAQELG
+665 AAGSKLTKAQELG

-684 QELINLLDQ
+684 QELINLLNQ

>member
-1 MSLHNETK
+1 MPQSNITEH
-9 NSVNTPEL
+9 SVAPSSSNQDVITQ
-17 NKDIAKQ
+17 IS
-24 LTSLRNLIR
+24 TLRDLIR

-43 TPEIPDVE
+43 APEIPDVE
-51 YDKLIKQLQTL
+51 YDKLIKQLQNL
-62 EQQNPDLIT
+62 ELTHPELIT
-71 PDSPTQRVGGSP
+71 PDSPTQRVGGAP
-83 LAQFASIK
+83 LSQFSSIR
-91 HEIPMLSLD
+91 HQLPMLSLD
-100 NVFDDASFIA
+100 NVFDESSFIA
-110 FNKRVKDRLHL
+110 FNKRIKDRLEL
-121 NDAEQV
+121 DEEQAV

-142 LYENGRFI
+142 LYENGQLI

-168 KTIKTIPLVLRGD
+168 RTIKTIPLVLQGE

-196 HKGFE
+196 HKGFA
-201 KLNAD
+201 KLNAE
-206 AEKHNEK
+206 AEKRNEK
-213 VFANPRNAAA
+213 IFANPRNAAA

-237 PLAFFCYG
+237 PLTFFCYG
-245 VGIVEGT
+245 VGINEGAD
-252 TLPDTHYDRLM
+252 LPNTHYARLM

-273 NKVQKRQGVQA
+273 DKVQIRHGAQE
-284 ALDYFKL
+284 ALDYFKQ
-291 IGEQRMS
+291 IGDQRMS

-311 SIELQNQLGFV
+311 SITEQEQLGFV

-332 KYPAQEEITKLNK
+332 KFPAQEEVTKLNK

-383 IRLGIREGDYVTIRR
+383 IRLGIREGDYVTVRR
-398 AGDVIPKIVAVIVDR
+398 AGDVIPQIVAVIKDR

-428 ICGSQIVRDE
+428 ICGSIIVRDE
-438 GAAIS
+438 GEAIS
-443 RCAGGLICPAQ
+443 RCAGGLICQAQ

-469 VDGMGEKIIEQLVD
+469 VEGFGDKIIEQLVD
-483 KEYVKTPADLYKLNL
+483 KEYVKTPADLYKLTV
-498 PTLCSLDKIGEKS
+498 PILCSLDKVGEKL
-511 ANNLLNALE
+511 ANNLMGALDK
-520 VSKNTTLSRFIFAL
+520 SKNTSLNRFIFAL
-534 GIPNVGEVTTENLV
+534 GIPNVGEVTAENLV
-548 NQLGSLSAIENASLE
+548 NQLGNLTAIENASLE
-563 KLQSVNEIGAVIAES
+563 QLQSVNDIGAVIAES

-588 RNVIEQ
+588 RTVIDQ
-594 LTSNEV
+594 LISEEI
-600 GIHWQDVIPQVQEIA
+600 GIHWPDVEIQLLTTD
-615 INSPFSE
+615 SPFSD

-632 VLTRDEAKDKL
+632 ILTRDEAKAKL

-650 TGSVSKNTDLVIAGE
+650 TGSVSKKTDFVIAGE
-665 AAGSKLNKAQELG
+665 AAGSKLTKAQELG

-684 QELINLLDQ
+684 QELINLLNQ

>member
-1 MSLHNETK
+1 MPLSTK
-9 NSVNTPEL
+9 TEHSAIQPDSIEDVIE
-17 NKDIAKQ
+17 Q

-43 TPEIPDVE
+43 APEIPDSE
-51 YDKLIKQLQTL
+51 YDKLIKQLQQI
-62 EQQNPDLIT
+62 EQQYPNLIT
-71 PDSPTQRVGGSP
+71 TDSPTQRVGGAALS
-83 LAQFASIK
+83 QFASIK
-91 HEIPMLSLD
+91 HELPMLSLD
-100 NVFDDASFIA
+100 NVFDESSFIA
-110 FNKRVKDRLHL
+110 FNKRVKDRLHITE
-121 NDAEQV
+121 NEQV

-135 DGLAVSL
+135 DGLAVSI
-142 LYENGRFI
+142 LYENGKFTK
-150 QAATRGD
+150 AATRGD

-168 KTIKTIPLVLRGD
+168 RTIKTIPLVLIGE

-196 HKGFE
+196 HKGFA

-206 AEKHNEK
+206 AEKRNEK

-223 GSLRQLDPKITAKR
+223 GSLRQLDPKITARR
-237 PLAFFCYG
+237 PLSFYCYG
-245 VGIVEGT
+245 VGIIEGGF
-252 TLPDTHYDRLM
+252 LPNTHYDRLM

-273 NKVQKRQGVQA
+273 DKVEKQQGAQA
-284 ALDYFKL
+284 ALDYFKK

-311 SIELQNQLGFV
+311 SIALQNELGFV

-332 KYPAQEEITKLNK
+332 KFPAQEEVTQLNK

-383 IRLGIREGDYVTIRR
+383 ARLGIREGDYVTVRR
-398 AGDVIPKIVAVIVDR
+398 AGDVIPKIVAVILDR

-421 IFPTHCP
+421 VFPTHCP
-428 ICGSQIVRDE
+428 ICGSLIVRDE
-438 GAAIS
+438 GQAIS

-469 VDGMGEKIIEQLVD
+469 VDGMGDKIIEQLVD
-483 KEYVKTPADLYKLNL
+483 KDYVKTPADLYKLNL

-511 ANNLLNALE
+511 ANNLLNALNA
-520 VSKNTTLSRFIFAL
+520 SKNTTLSRFIFAL
-534 GIPNVGEVTTENLV
+534 GIPNVGEVTAENLV
-548 NQLGSLSAIENASLE
+548 NQLGNLSAIENASLE
-563 KLQSVNEIGAVIAES
+563 QLQTVNDIGVVIAES

-588 RNVIEQ
+588 RNVIEK
-594 LTSNEV
+594 LTSEEIN
-600 GIHWQDVIPQVQEIA
+600 IHWQDVTPQTQTTIVD
-615 INSPFSE
+615 SPFSG

-632 VLTRDEAKDKL
+632 LLTRDEAKNKL

-665 AAGSKLNKAQELG
+665 AAGSKLDKAQELG

-684 QELINLLDQ
+684 QEMLNLLAE

>member
-1 MSLHNETK
+1 MSLSNKNEHP
-9 NSVNTPEL
+9 VNLTESIE
-17 NKDIAKQ
+17 DITEQ
-24 LTSLRNLIR
+24 LTSLRSLIR

-62 EQQNPDLIT
+62 EQQYPALIT
-71 PDSPTQRVGGSP
+71 PDSPTQRVGGTP
-83 LAQFASIK
+83 LEQFSSIK

-100 NVFDDASFIA
+100 NVFDDTGFIA
-110 FNKRVKDRLHL
+110 FNKRVKDRLHF
-121 NDAEQV
+121 NDNEHV

-142 LYENGRFI
+142 LYENGHFI

-168 KTIKTIPLVLRGD
+168 KTIKMIPLILKGD
-181 NIPSRLEVRGEVFMT
+181 NIPTRLEVRGEVFMT

-201 KLNAD
+201 KLNSD
-206 AEKHNEK
+206 AEKRNEK
-213 VFANPRNAAA
+213 IFANPRNAAA

-237 PLAFFCYG
+237 PLTFFCYG
-245 VGIVEGT
+245 VGIVEGVA
-252 TLPDTHYDRLM
+252 LPNTHYDRLM

-273 NKVQKRQGVQA
+273 DKVEKRQGAQA
-284 ALDYFKL
+284 ALDYFKQ

-311 SIELQNQLGFV
+311 SIEQQNKLGFV

-332 KYPAQEEITKLNK
+332 KFPAQEEVTQLNK

-351 RTGAITPVARLEP
+351 RTGAITPVARLKP

-383 IRLGIREGDYVTIRR
+383 ARLGIREGDYVTIRR
-398 AGDVIPKIVAVIVDR
+398 AGDVIPKIVAVILDK
-413 RPADTKEI
+413 RPKNTKEI

-438 GAAIS
+438 GQAVS

-469 VDGMGEKIIEQLVD
+469 VDGMGDKLIEQLVD
-483 KEYVKTPADLYKLNL
+483 KNYVKTPVDLYKLTL
-498 PTLCSLDKIGEKS
+498 PMLCSLDKVGEKS

-520 VSKNTTLSRFIFAL
+520 ASKNTTLNRFIFAL
-534 GIPNVGEVTTENLV
+534 GIPNVGEVTAENLV
-548 NQLGSLSAIENASLE
+548 NQLGSLPAIENASLE
-563 KLQSVNEIGAVIAES
+563 QLQTVNDIGAVIAES

-588 RNVIEQ
+588 RDVIEQ
-594 LTSNEV
+594 LTSNEI
-600 GIHWQDVIPQVQEIA
+600 GIHWQDLNLQEQKSDS
-615 INSPFSE
+615 NSPFSG
-622 KTVVLTGTLS
+622 KTIVLTGTLS
-632 VLTRDEAKDKL
+632 VLTRDEAKNKL

-684 QELINLLDQ
+684 QEMLNLIAQ